1 MFVVLVFIHLLS
13 GQLVPRTSVTLDRA
27 ACEDSKPF
35 FIKLYTQG
43 KFEDGPPPEKI
54 KYIEAMCIDAGNKKP
69 PRSDLRGSFV
79 NEGSGSSL
87 LEPVVEQDAVPA
99 KTHNSSHHGKDRSGV
114 KAKGRN
120 RR

>member
-43 KFEDGPPPEKI
+43 KFEDGPPPDKI
-54 KYIEAMCIDAGNKKP
+54 KYIEAVCVDARPK
-69 PRSDLRGSFV
+69 LRI
-79 NEGSGSSL
+79 SS
-87 LEPVVEQDAVPA
+87 
-99 KTHNSSHHGKDRSGV
+99 
-114 KAKGRN
+114 
-120 RR
+120 